1 MCLFFSTER
10 QLRPQ
15 RQRRLPQQQQQRRRQ
30 QTGPNPINPFM
41 IYVVDIKLNNKTHKI
56 INHFFSNPLSSQFIQ
71 RGARE
76 PDRVAG
82 EVHLQRP
89 ATFRV
94 DVQVA
99 LLAALLVRLS
109 GGHQAANK
117 EDIRQHFPI
126 EWNTTNHE
134 AIANMEFHA
143 ETR

>member
-1 MCLFFSTER
+1 M
-10 QLRPQ
+10 
-15 RQRRLPQQQQQRRRQ
+15 
-30 QTGPNPINPFM
+30 
-41 IYVVDIKLNNKTHKI
+41 
-56 INHFFSNPLSSQFIQ
+56 
-71 RGARE
+71 
-76 PDRVAG
+76 AG

-109 GGHQAANK
+109 GGHQAADK